1 MSPLL
6 AFFFSAAAAAAGDE
20 GTRCGLHADRAMP
33 PPVPALALCGCLVGV
48 VVSPDPTLGIMG
60 HRGFPLDREPSSCSD
75 ARHRHHD
82 FSLINHFRPPVT
94 LQRGL
99 HILDTKTHPV
109 GRIFAPQNTPKL
121 VWQSVQ

>member
-6 AFFFSAAAAAAGDE
+6 AFFSAAAAAAGDE

-33 PPVPALALCGCLVGV
+33 PVPQAPPLALCGCLVGV

-60 HRGFPLDREPSSCSD
+60 HRGSRSIEGEPSSCSD

-82 FSLINHFRPPVT
+82 FSLINHFR
-94 LQRGL
+94 
-99 HILDTKTHPV
+99 
-109 GRIFAPQNTPKL
+109 
-121 VWQSVQ
+121 SVHQ